1 MFSRTLKCVALATLL
16 FFSWTL
22 AGGATLAQAAKA
34 KSPRQPER
42 AARRAPRADERL
54 NTVLGDIETDLAQP
68 GGDLK
73 ALREDLAAKLKQ
85 TEQLDRELRKE
96 FAQTREKLQRAGIAG
111 EVLKRQAAFVAR
123 YDENFKELKQELQTL
138 TAPGPREDFDV
149 AAKKV
154 RAHLAKVKAPSHHHP
169 LDPDHL
175 PFRQPK
181 ANKREPRM
189 KREEFQRDLKQDRLS
204 GQNQRRVLVASTG
217 DLTGLLGPDE
227 LAETI
232 EVQFTPE
239 IRAKAAELG
248 NNPVKIFNWVR
259 NNIEFVPTWGS
270 IQGAQLTLETK
281 QGNAFDTASLLI
293 ALLRA
298 AGIKARY
305 VMGTVELPIAKV
317 MNWAGEFSD
326 PLAALDYFSSGGIP
340 TKGLLDGGKIV
351 AARIEHVWVEAYID
365 YIPSRG
371 AKQQAGDTWISLDP
385 SFKQYIYSAGIDL
398 KSAVPFDAQSFLDQV
413 QAGATIDQTQGYA
426 TGVNSLLVQQ
436 TMQDY
441 QTRVQ
446 DYIQQNYPN
455 ATVGDVLG
463 QKEVVPQEF
472 PILLGTLPYRTAV
485 KGSTFAAIPD
495 AYRHK
500 LTFRVESTG
509 DGAATVGPDALLTAS
524 PLLLTKSLPE
534 LAGKKITLSYA
545 PATTQD
551 EAVLEAYLPEPH
563 ADGTP
568 IQPSEL
574 PSSLPAYLINV
585 KPELRIDGQVL
596 ATGAPTGLGGT
607 DIFTMTFSD
616 PSYGSSTITNYLDAG
631 VFQAIGLNL
640 GRISQ
645 EQLTALKASM
655 EATKAKLENQDFTGL
670 TKDQLVGDLLY
681 TTAIA
686 YHAELGTMNAIASR
700 TLGVNALTLPS
711 ETIFATKLKVLTLW
725 GLPVNIQPGGLN
737 MDADYLMQVVKAK
750 DGDNDTVRRYMLDS
764 GMTSSA
770 LEHKVPEELFSTPD
784 NPAHAISTVKALKIA
799 NDQGVPIYTVNQA
812 NIATVLPQLQ
822 LDSQVKTDI
831 QNAVNAGKVVTVS
844 KTNITFNSWTGCGY
858 IIINPETGS
867 GAYMISGGGNGGF
880 MYIFWTV
887 MWALAWVA
895 LITSITVF
903 TVIAVVVEGAL
914 AAAVSVVVAALS
926 ELATWASATYL
937 EASLFLAASPLIRAL
952 YATEMAFA
960 EMYGPPSLPIPTSL
974 KDLGLYLFMLRNYII
989 AEYIDLISLIIRKF
1003 RYPAFFC

>member
-1 MFSRTLKCVALATLL
+1 MVTHAGGKRFSGPLRVTALIIV
-16 FFSWTL
+16 FFFAWTL
-22 AGGATLAQAAKA
+22 GGLASLAQAAKLSEERGPA
-34 KSPRQPER
+34 RPVVREKAPE
-42 AARRAPRADERL
+42 ERL
-54 NTVLGDIETDLAQP
+54 GAVLAEVGADLSTPPA
-68 GGDLK
+68 DMK
-73 ALREDLAAKLKQ
+73 ALRQRLKAKRGEIE
-85 TEQLDRELRKE
+85 TLDAEIRRQ
-96 FAQTREKLQRAGIAG
+96 FAQTEKRLRDAKLPDEI
-111 EVLKRQAAFVAR
+111 LKRHEDFVQN
-123 YDENFKELKQELQTL
+123 YDENLQTL
-138 TAPGPREDFDV
+138 EENIVTIEKSNTSAAAAPAIERI
-149 AAKKV
+149 
-154 RAHLAKVKAPSHHHP
+154 RTHLEKSRAPSHHRP

-175 PFRQPK
+175 PFRQPT

-189 KREEFQRDLKQDRLS
+189 KKEEFQRDLKKDRLS
-204 GQNQRRVLVASTG
+204 WRNQRRVLVASAG

-239 IRAKAAELG
+239 IQAKAADLG
-248 NNPVKIFNWVR
+248 NNPVKIYNWVR

-340 TKGLLDGGKIV
+340 TKGLTDGGKIV

-371 AKQQAGDTWISLDP
+371 ARQQAGDTWISLDP
-385 SFKQYIYSAGIDL
+385 SFKQYSYSAGIDL
-398 KSAVPFDAQSFLDQV
+398 KSAVPFDAQGFLDQV
-413 QAGATIDQTQGYA
+413 QAGATIDQAQGYA

-446 DYIQQNYPN
+446 DYIQQNYPD

-463 QKEVVPQEF
+463 KKEVVKQEF

-509 DGAATVGPDALLTAS
+509 DGAATVDPDALLTAS

-534 LAGKKITLSYA
+534 LADKKITLSYA
-545 PATTQD
+545 PATAAD
-551 EAVLEAYLPEPH
+551 EAVLAAYLPEPH

-585 KPELRIDGQVL
+585 KPELRIDGQVV

-607 DIFTMTFSD
+607 DVFTMTFSD

-645 EQLTALKASM
+645 QQLTGLKASL
-655 EATKAKLENQDFTGL
+655 ETTKAKLENQDFTGL

-737 MDADYLMQVVKAK
+737 MDADYLMQVAKAK
-750 DGDNDTVRRYMLDS
+750 DGNADTVKQYMLDS

-770 LEHKVPEELFSTPD
+770 LESEVPEGLFSIPRQ
-784 NPAHAISTVKALKIA
+784 SGRRSQY
-799 NDQGVPIYTVNQA
+799 DQGP
-812 NIATVLPQLQ
+812 
-822 LDSQVKTDI
+822 
-831 QNAVNAGKVVTVS
+831 
-844 KTNITFNSWTGCGY
+844 
-858 IIINPETGS
+858 
-867 GAYMISGGGNGGF
+867 
-880 MYIFWTV
+880 
-887 MWALAWVA
+887 
-895 LITSITVF
+895 
-903 TVIAVVVEGAL
+903 
-914 AAAVSVVVAALS
+914 
-926 ELATWASATYL
+926 
-937 EASLFLAASPLIRAL
+937 
-952 YATEMAFA
+952 
-960 EMYGPPSLPIPTSL
+960 
-974 KDLGLYLFMLRNYII
+974 
-989 AEYIDLISLIIRKF
+989 
-1003 RYPAFFC
+1003 